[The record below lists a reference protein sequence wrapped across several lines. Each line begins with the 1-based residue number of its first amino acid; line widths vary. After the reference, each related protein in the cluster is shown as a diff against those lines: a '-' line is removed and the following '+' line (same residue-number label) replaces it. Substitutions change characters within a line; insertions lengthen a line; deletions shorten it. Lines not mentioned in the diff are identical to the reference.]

1 LSATAEE
8 EAQRV
13 LHQLQRHPHRAEALL
28 KELLNQRG
36 AAFAQQVRGILDACR
51 VPPGLTRKQAL
62 AFIRATKFRRPKEL
76 R

>member
-1 LSATAEE
+1 VRTFRVEVE
-8 EAQRV
+8 IQERPHFTQR
-13 LHQLQRHPHRAEALL
+13 
-28 KELLNQRG
+28 
-36 AAFAQQVRGILDACR
+36 VRGILDACR